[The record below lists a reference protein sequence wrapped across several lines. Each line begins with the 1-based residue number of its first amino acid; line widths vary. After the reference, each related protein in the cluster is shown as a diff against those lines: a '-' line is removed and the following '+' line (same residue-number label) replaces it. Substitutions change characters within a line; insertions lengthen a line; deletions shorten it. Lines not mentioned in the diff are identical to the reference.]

1 MLLLICDA
9 FDASLEEKL
18 SQFGEVTTDISRL
31 AEAQV
36 ALVRSKTK
44 CTKEWINQAP
54 NLKIIIRGGVGIDNI
69 DVKYAESKGITVRN
83 TPKSPA
89 IAVAELAFAMMLAV
103 PNHIVAA
110 HNGMKEGKWLKK
122 GLKRSELFGK
132 TVCVVGLGNIGT
144 EFAKRCA
151 AFGMTVKSYSYPS
164 LPSDHAEVCEILE
177 EAVADADYVSLHTP
191 LNPATKGM
199 IDAELIEK
207 MKDGVIV
214 INTGRGP
221 VVDADAMVA
230 ALESGKVA
238 TYASDVW
245 PNDPPAA
252 DYPILSAPN
261 TLMLPHL
268 GASSDENLRRIGQ
281 EACDIIASLI

>member
-9 FDASLEEKL
+9 FDASLPEKL

-31 AEAQV
+31 GEAHV

-44 CTKEWINQAP
+44 CTQEWIDKAP

-69 DVKYAESKGITVRN
+69 DVKYAESKGIAVRN

-89 IAVAELAFAMMLAV
+89 IAVAELAFAMMIAV
-103 PNHIVAA
+103 PNHVVAA

-122 GLKRSELFGK
+122 ELKRSELFGK

-144 EFAKRCA
+144 EFAKRCG

-164 LPSDHAEVCEILE
+164 LPSDHAEVCETLE
-177 EAVADADYVSLHTP
+177 AAVADADYVSLHTP
-191 LNPATKGM
+191 LNAATKGM
-199 IDAELIEK
+199 INAEIIEK

-214 INTGRGP
+214 LNTGRGP

-238 TYASDVW
+238 TYATDVW

-268 GASSDENLRRIGQ
+268 GASSKENLLRIGQ
-281 EACDIIASLI
+281 EACDTIASLI

>member
-9 FDASLEEKL
+9 FDASLPEKL
-18 SQFGEVTTDISRL
+18 AQFGEVTTDMSRL
-31 AEAQV
+31 AEANV

-44 CTKEWINQAP
+44 CTQEWIDKAP

-69 DVKYAESKGITVRN
+69 DVKYAESKGIVVRN

-89 IAVAELAFAMMLAV
+89 IAVAELAFAMMISV
-103 PNHIVAA
+103 PNHIVKA
-110 HNGMKEGKWLKK
+110 HNGMKEGRWLKK
-122 GLKRSELFGK
+122 DLKRSELFGK

-144 EFAKRCA
+144 EFAKRCG

-164 LPSDHAEVCEILE
+164 LPSDHADVCETLE

-191 LNPATKGM
+191 LNSATKGM
-199 IDAELIEK
+199 INTEIIEK

-221 VVDADAMVA
+221 VVDADAMAA

-238 TYASDVW
+238 TYATDVW

-252 DYPILSAPN
+252 DFPILSAKN

-268 GASSDENLRRIGQ
+268 GASSEENLLRIGQ
-281 EACDIIASLI
+281 EACDTIASLI